1 MKDLL
6 NGYEQYPPLLIE
18 IEITEGCNLG
28 CSFCGLR
35 GIRKKGTKPWKFMS
49 VEDAKKIAIKIKKE
63 KWNSKIVF
71 AGHGEPTLNPNLL
84 EIIKIFRKEL
94 PINDISLMTNGAG
107 FTRGIFEIKNFC
119 KELKEIRFNDLV
131 FDIYSDNGDWNE
143 VLKVKNDHKIIM
155 FGEEKKGDEC
165 FTNKMPYNKTSKNH
179 FRIILYPL
187 VLLNDTNKS
196 YRKMQNHCGAA
207 APLDY
212 EKENTTCTKVF
223 RELFIRWDGNVS
235 LCCDDFRGQY
245 FIANILSN
253 LSIKEVWNHE
263 RFQAA
268 RIRLFNKDRKFLPCH
283 GCNCPP
289 NKAGFIPDITGG
301 RDKNKIPIEISEEV
315 RLITE
320 EAYLKNGLT
329 TIIKRKW
336 E

>member
-18 IEITEGCNLG
+18 IEPTEGCNLG

-35 GIRKKGTKPWKFMS
+35 GIRKKGTTPFKFMS
-49 VEDAKKIAIKIKKE
+49 VENANEIALKIKKE
-63 KWNSKIVF
+63 KWNSKIMF
-71 AGHGEPTLNPNLL
+71 AGHGEPTLNTNLL

-94 PINDISLMTNGAG
+94 PINDLSIITNGAG
-107 FTRGIFEIKNFC
+107 FRNGNFEIKNFC
-119 KELKEIRFNDLV
+119 KELYGIRFNDLV
-131 FDIYSDNGDWNE
+131 FDIYSNNGDWNE
-143 VLKVKNDHKIIM
+143 VLKVKNDYKVIM

-165 FTNKMPYNKTSKNH
+165 FSNKMPYNKTSKNH

-187 VLLNDTNKS
+187 ELSSDKS
-196 YRKMQNHCGAA
+196 NVYRKMQNHCGAA

-212 EKENTTCTKVF
+212 SKENVTCTKIF
-223 RELFIRWDGNVS
+223 RELFIRWDGNVAI
-235 LCCDDFRGQY
+235 CCDDFRGQY
-245 FIANILSN
+245 HIGNILGEFSA
-253 LSIKEVWNHE
+253 KEIWNHE

-301 RDKNKIPIEISEEV
+301 KDKRFMPTKISQDVIS
-315 RLITE
+315 ITKD
-320 EAYLKNGLT
+320 AYLKNGLT